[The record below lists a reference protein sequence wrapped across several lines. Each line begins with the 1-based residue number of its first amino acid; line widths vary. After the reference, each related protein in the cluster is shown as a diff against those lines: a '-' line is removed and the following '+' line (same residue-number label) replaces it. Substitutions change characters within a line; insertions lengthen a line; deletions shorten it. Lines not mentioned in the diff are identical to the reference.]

1 MVDFTTPHVDDAG
14 KKGDYYNYGCASVL
28 HIGTVVKSPPQ
39 KTDLINGLN
48 IRMFK
53 RWLCS
58 FLYFLLA

>member
-14 KKGDYYNYGCASVL
+14 KKGVYYNYGCASVL
-28 HIGTVVKSPPQ
+28 HRDCRKIPPQ
-39 KTDLINGLN
+39 KTNLINGLN